1 LHVAPDDAAESV
13 RAMEALNA
21 ELRASEERYR
31 TLFDLCPVTV
41 YSCDAAGVI
50 QAFNHRAAELWG
62 REPLPGDTDARFCG
76 SSKMFRP
83 DGSFMPHE
91 QCPMAQVVS
100 GAIPGVRDGE
110 VRIERPDGSHLT
122 VIVNIRPLKTPD
134 GRLTGAI
141 NCFYDITERSRL
153 VRQTREQAAA
163 LVDLH
168 RRKDEF
174 LAMLSHELRNPL
186 APIVNALELLRRHNE
201 EDAFQNQIREM
212 MTRQVGRLTRL
223 VDDLL
228 DVSRITTGMIRL
240 HAESISVSDIMGQAA
255 QTVRPLIEQRRHE
268 LNVSLPPQ
276 ATWLHADAARLEQ
289 VLVNLL
295 TNAAKYTD
303 EGGRIWLSAG
313 QEDDA
318 VVLRVRDTGVG
329 MAPELLPH
337 IFEMFTQAER
347 SLDRSQGG
355 LGIGLCL
362 VQRLVELHGGT
373 VDVHSA
379 LGEGSE
385 FVVRLPVMRTPMATS
400 SSPTVAT
407 VEPPG
412 TGRRVLIVDDSVD
425 TAQSLAM
432 LLKTSGHDVRI
443 AHDGQTGLEAS
454 LDHTPDGVLLDI
466 GLPGLSG
473 YDVAMR
479 MRQQPGLGHVMFI
492 AMTGYG
498 QGAALQRSQEA
509 GFDHHL
515 VKPAD
520 FSKVQEILSGVAQT

>member
-1 LHVAPDDAAESV
+1 
-13 RAMEALNA
+13 
-21 ELRASEERYR
+21 
-31 TLFDLCPVTV
+31 
-41 YSCDAAGVI
+41 
-50 QAFNHRAAELWG
+50 
-62 REPLPGDTDARFCG
+62 
-76 SSKMFRP
+76 
-83 DGSFMPHE
+83 
-91 QCPMAQVVS
+91 
-100 GAIPGVRDGE
+100 
-110 VRIERPDGSHLT
+110 
-122 VIVNIRPLKTPD
+122 
-134 GRLTGAI
+134 
-141 NCFYDITERSRL
+141 
-153 VRQTREQAAA
+153 
-163 LVDLH
+163 
-168 RRKDEF
+168 
-174 LAMLSHELRNPL
+174 
-186 APIVNALELLRRHNE
+186 
-201 EDAFQNQIREM
+201 
-212 MTRQVGRLTRL
+212 
-223 VDDLL
+223 
-228 DVSRITTGMIRL
+228 MIRL
-240 HAESISVSDIMGQAA
+240 HAESISVSDIMEQAA

-373 VDVHSA
+373 VDVHSVV
-379 LGEGSE
+379 GEGSE
-385 FVVRLPVMRTPMATS
+385 FIVRLPVLR
-400 SSPTVAT
+400 
-407 VEPPG
+407 
-412 TGRRVLIVDDSVD
+412 
-425 TAQSLAM
+425 
-432 LLKTSGHDVRI
+432 TSGHDVRI

-454 LDHTPDGVLLDI
+454 LDHTPDVVLLDI